1 MNAEWRWDF
10 AVEILPNMLW
20 ATLNT
25 ILAAGIGYAIAAV
38 VGLLFLLGQ
47 RTPIKI
53 INMINRE
60 IVEFIR
66 STPLLIQ
73 LFFVYFVLPQFGIT
87 LSAWVCGMITIGL
100 HFGTYLSEVY
110 RGALEGV
117 PKTQWEACRA
127 LNFSTFYT
135 YRRIVLPQAFPIA
148 IPGMGNYLVGIFKD
162 TPLLSTIGVAEL
174 FHAATAV
181 GGYHYRYLEPYT
193 IVGIIFLTL
202 SIPAAIWIRKI
213 EKNVNLAQGK
223 IKKEQL

>member
-10 AVEILPNMLW
+10 AIEILPNMLW

-25 ILAAGIGYAIAAV
+25 ILAAGIGYAIATI

-47 RTPIKI
+47 RTPIRI
-53 INMINRE
+53 INMVNRE

-117 PKTQWEACRA
+117 PRTQWEACRA
-127 LNFSTFYT
+127 LNFSTTYT
-135 YRRIVLPQAFPIA
+135 YRKIVLPQAFPIA

>member
-10 AVEILPNMLW
+10 AIEILPNMLW

-25 ILAAGIGYAIAAV
+25 ILAAGIGYAIAAI

-53 INMINRE
+53 VNMINRE

-117 PKTQWEACRA
+117 PKSQWEACRA

-135 YRRIVLPQAFPIA
+135 YRKIVLPQAFPIA

-193 IVGIIFLTL
+193 IVGLIFLTL

>member
-10 AVEILPNMLW
+10 AIEILPNMLW

-25 ILAAGIGYAIAAV
+25 ILAAGIGYAIAAI

-53 INMINRE
+53 VNMINRE

-87 LSAWVCGMITIGL
+87 LSAWACGMITIGL

-135 YRRIVLPQAFPIA
+135 YRKIVLPQAFPIA

>member
-10 AVEILPNMLW
+10 AIEILPQMLL

-38 VGLLFLLGQ
+38 LGLFFLIGQ
-47 RTPIKI
+47 KTPFKI
-53 INMINRE
+53 INMLNRE

-127 LNFSTFYT
+127 LNFSTTYT
-135 YRRIVLPQAFPIA
+135 YRKIVLPQAFPIA

-193 IVGIIFLTL
+193 IVGVIFLTL
-202 SIPAAIWIRKI
+202 SIPAAMWIRKI
-213 EKNVNLAQGK
+213 EKNVNIAQGK
-223 IKKEQL
+223 IKKEQI

>member
-1 MNAEWRWDF
+1 MNAEWKWDF
-10 AVEILPNMLW
+10 ALQILPQMLW

-25 ILAAGIGYAIAAV
+25 IMAAGIGYAIAAV

-47 RTPIKI
+47 RTPYKFINI
-53 INMINRE
+53 IVRE
-60 IVEFIR
+60 IIEFIR

-73 LFFVYFVLPQFGIT
+73 LFFVYFVGPQFGIT
-87 LSAWVCGMITIGL
+87 LSAWVCAMITIGL

-127 LNFSTFYT
+127 LNFTTIYT
-135 YRRIVLPQAFPIA
+135 YRKIILPQAFPIA

-193 IVGIIFLTL
+193 LVGIIFLVL
-202 SIPAAIWIRKI
+202 SIPAAMGIRKL
-213 EKNVNLAQGK
+213 ERSVNKAQGK
-223 IKKEQL
+223 IKN

>member
-10 AVEILPNMLW
+10 AIEILPQMLW

-38 VGLLFLLGQ
+38 VGLLFLLSQ
-47 RTPIKI
+47 RTRFKV
-53 INMINRE
+53 INIINRE

-127 LNFSTFYT
+127 LNFSTVYT
-135 YRRIVLPQAFPIA
+135 YRKIVLPQAFPIA

-193 IVGIIFLTL
+193 IVGLIFLTL

-213 EKNVNLAQGK
+213 EKDVNLAQGK

>member
-10 AVEILPNMLW
+10 AIEILPNMLW

-25 ILAAGIGYAIAAV
+25 ILAAGIGYAIAAIM
-38 VGLLFLLGQ
+38 GLIFLLGQ

-53 INMINRE
+53 VNIINRE

-127 LNFSTFYT
+127 LNFTTFYT

>member
-10 AVEILPNMLW
+10 AIEILPGMLL

-25 ILAAGIGYAIAAV
+25 IMAAGIGYAIAMI

-47 RTPIKI
+47 RTPIKFV
-53 INMINRE
+53 NMINRE

-127 LNFSTFYT
+127 LNFTTFYT

-193 IVGIIFLTL
+193 IVGIIFLIL
-202 SIPAAIWIRKI
+202 SVPAAMGIRKLESSI
-213 EKNVNLAQGK
+213 NKSQGK
-223 IKKEQL
+223 VKN

>member
-10 AVEILPNMLW
+10 AIEILPQMLL

-25 ILAAGIGYAIAAV
+25 ILAAGIGYAIAAI

-47 RTPIKI
+47 RTPIKLVNI
-53 INMINRE
+53 INRE
-60 IVEFIR
+60 VVEFIR

-135 YRRIVLPQAFPIA
+135 YRKIVLPQAFPIA

-193 IVGIIFLTL
+193 IVGLIFLTL
-202 SIPAAIWIRKI
+202 SIPAAMWIRKI

>member
-1 MNAEWRWDF
+1 MNAEWKWDF
-10 AVEILPNMLW
+10 ALQILPQMLW

-25 ILAAGIGYAIAAV
+25 IMAAGIGYAIAAV

-47 RTPIKI
+47 RTPYKI
-53 INMINRE
+53 VNVIVRE
-60 IVEFIR
+60 IIEFIR

-73 LFFVYFVLPQFGIT
+73 LFFVYFVGPQFGIT
-87 LSAWVCGMITIGL
+87 LSAWVCAMITIGL

-127 LNFSTFYT
+127 LNFTTLYT

-193 IVGIIFLTL
+193 LVGIIFLIL
-202 SIPAAIWIRKI
+202 SVPAAMGIRKL
-213 EKNVNLAQGK
+213 EKSVNKAQGK
-223 IKKEQL
+223 VKN

>member
-10 AVEILPNMLW
+10 AIEILPNMLL

-25 ILAAGIGYAIAAV
+25 ILAAGIGYAIAAI

-53 INMINRE
+53 VNMVNRE

-135 YRRIVLPQAFPIA
+135 YRKIVLPQAFPIA

>member
-1 MNAEWRWDF
+1 MNAEWKWDF
-10 AVEILPNMLW
+10 AFQILPQMLW

-25 ILAAGIGYAIAAV
+25 IMAAGIGYAIAAI

-47 RTPIKI
+47 RTPYKI
-53 INMINRE
+53 INVIVRE
-60 IVEFIR
+60 VVEFIR

-73 LFFVYFVLPQFGIT
+73 LFFVYFVGPQFGIT
-87 LSAWVCGMITIGL
+87 LSAWVCAMITIGL

-117 PKTQWEACRA
+117 PKSQWEACRA
-127 LNFSTFYT
+127 LNFTTLYT

-193 IVGIIFLTL
+193 IVGIIFLIL
-202 SIPAAIWIRKI
+202 SVPAAMGIRKL
-213 EKNVNLAQGK
+213 ERSVNKAQGK
-223 IKKEQL
+223 VKN

>member
-10 AVEILPNMLW
+10 AIEILPQMLM

-25 ILAAGIGYAIAAV
+25 IMAAGIGYAIAAV
-38 VGLLFLLGQ
+38 VWLLFLLGQ
-47 RTPIKI
+47 RTRFKI
-53 INMINRE
+53 VNIINRE

-87 LSAWVCGMITIGL
+87 LSAWVCGMITIGF

-127 LNFSTFYT
+127 LNFTTFYT

-193 IVGIIFLTL
+193 IVGIIFLIL
-202 SIPAAIWIRKI
+202 SVPAAMGIRKL
-213 EKNVNLAQGK
+213 ESSVNKSQGK
-223 IKKEQL
+223 VKN

>member
-10 AVEILPNMLW
+10 ALEILPQMLR

-25 ILAAGIGYAIAAV
+25 IMAAGIGYAIAV
-38 VGLLFLLGQ
+38 IIGLLFLLGQ
-47 RTPIKI
+47 RTPYRV
-53 INMINRE
+53 INLIVRE

-73 LFFVYFVLPQFGIT
+73 LFFVYFVGPQFGIT
-87 LSAWVCGMITIGL
+87 LSAWVSAMITIGL

-127 LNFSTFYT
+127 LNFTSLYT
-135 YRRIVLPQAFPIA
+135 YKRIILPQAFPIA

-193 IVGIIFLTL
+193 IVGIIFLIL
-202 SIPAAIWIRKI
+202 SVPAAMGIRKL
-213 EKNVNLAQGK
+213 EKSVNKAQGK
-223 IKKEQL
+223 VKN

>member
-10 AVEILPNMLW
+10 AIEILPQMLL

-25 ILAAGIGYAIAAV
+25 ILAAGIGYAIAAI

-53 INMINRE
+53 VNMINRE
-60 IVEFIR
+60 VVEFIR

-135 YRRIVLPQAFPIA
+135 YRKIVLPQAFPIA

-193 IVGIIFLTL
+193 IVGLIFLML

>member
-10 AVEILPNMLW
+10 AIEILPSMLW

-25 ILAAGIGYAIAAV
+25 ILAAGIGYAIAAIM
-38 VGLLFLLGQ
+38 GLIFLLGQ

-53 INMINRE
+53 VNIINRE

-66 STPLLIQ
+66 STPWLIQ

-117 PKTQWEACRA
+117 PRTQWEACRA

-135 YRRIVLPQAFPIA
+135 YRKIVLPQAFPIA

>member
-10 AVEILPNMLW
+10 VIEILPQMLW

-25 ILAAGIGYAIAAV
+25 ILAAGIGYIIATL
-38 VGLLFLLGQ
+38 VGLIFLLGQ

-53 INMINRE
+53 INMLNRE
-60 IVEFIR
+60 VVEFIR

-110 RGALEGV
+110 RGALKGV

-127 LNFSTFYT
+127 LNFTTFYT

-181 GGYHYRYLEPYT
+181 GGYNYRYLEPYT
-193 IVGIIFLTL
+193 LVGVIFLIL
-202 SIPAAIWIRKI
+202 SVPAAMGIRKL
-213 EKNVNLAQGK
+213 EDSVNKSQGK
-223 IKKEQL
+223 VNIK

>member
-10 AVEILPNMLW
+10 AIEILPQMLL

-25 ILAAGIGYAIAAV
+25 ILAAGIGYAIAAI

-47 RTPIKI
+47 RTPIKV

-127 LNFSTFYT
+127 LNFTTFYT

-193 IVGIIFLTL
+193 IVGVIFLIL
-202 SIPAAIWIRKI
+202 SVPAAMGIRKL
-213 EKNVNLAQGK
+213 ESSVNKSQGK
-223 IKKEQL
+223 VKN

>member
-1 MNAEWRWDF
+1 MDAEWKWDF
-10 AVEILPNMLW
+10 VYQILPKMLW

-25 ILAAGIGYAIAAV
+25 IMAAGIGYAIAVV
-38 VGLLFLLGQ
+38 VGMFFLLGQ
-47 RTPIKI
+47 RTPYKFVNI
-53 INMINRE
+53 IVRE

-73 LFFVYFVLPQFGIT
+73 LFFVYFVGPQFGIV
-87 LSAWVCGMITIGL
+87 LSAWMSAMITIGL

-117 PKTQWEACRA
+117 PKSQWEACRA
-127 LNFSTFYT
+127 LNFSAIYT
-135 YRRIVLPQAFPIA
+135 YKRIIFPQAFPIA

-193 IVGIIFLTL
+193 MVGIIFLIL
-202 SIPAAIWIRKI
+202 SIPAAMGIRKL
-213 EKNVNLAQGK
+213 ERTVNKAQGK
-223 IKKEQL
+223 VKN

>member
-10 AVEILPNMLW
+10 AIEILPQMLW

-25 ILAAGIGYAIAAV
+25 ILAASVGYAIAV
-38 VGLLFLLGQ
+38 IIGLLFLLGQ
-47 RTPIKI
+47 RTPIKLV
-53 INMINRE
+53 NMINRE
-60 IVEFIR
+60 VVEFIR

-127 LNFSTFYT
+127 LNFTTFYT
-135 YRRIVLPQAFPIA
+135 YRRIILPQAFPIA

-193 IVGIIFLTL
+193 MVGIIFLIL
-202 SIPAAIWIRKI
+202 SIPAAMGIRKL
-213 EKNVNLAQGK
+213 ERTGNKVQGK
-223 IKKEQL
+223 VKN

>member
-10 AVEILPNMLW
+10 AIEILPQMLL

-53 INMINRE
+53 VNMINRE

-135 YRRIVLPQAFPIA
+135 YRKIVLPQAFPIA

-193 IVGIIFLTL
+193 IVGLIFLTL

>member
-10 AVEILPNMLW
+10 AIEILPQMLL

-25 ILAAGIGYAIAAV
+25 ILAAGIGYAIAAI

-53 INMINRE
+53 VNIINRE

-135 YRRIVLPQAFPIA
+135 YRKIVLPQAFPIA

-193 IVGIIFLTL
+193 IVGLIFLML

>member
-10 AVEILPNMLW
+10 AIEILPQMLL

-25 ILAAGIGYAIAAV
+25 ILAAGIGYAIAAI

-47 RTPIKI
+47 RTPIKLV
-53 INMINRE
+53 NVINRE

-117 PKTQWEACRA
+117 PRTQWEACRA

-135 YRRIVLPQAFPIA
+135 YRKIVLPQAFPIA

-193 IVGIIFLTL
+193 IVGVIFLIL

>member
-10 AVEILPNMLW
+10 AIEILPQMLL

-25 ILAAGIGYAIAAV
+25 IMAAGVGYAIAVV

-47 RTPIKI
+47 RTPSKI
-53 INMINRE
+53 VNMINRE

-127 LNFSTFYT
+127 LNFTTFYT

-193 IVGIIFLTL
+193 IVGIIFLIL
-202 SIPAAIWIRKI
+202 SVPAAMGIRKL
-213 EKNVNLAQGK
+213 ESSVNKSQGK
-223 IKKEQL
+223 VKN

>member
-10 AVEILPNMLW
+10 AIEILPQMLM

-25 ILAAGIGYAIAAV
+25 IMAAGIGYAIAAI

-53 INMINRE
+53 VNMINRE

-127 LNFSTFYT
+127 LNFSSFYT
-135 YRRIVLPQAFPIA
+135 YRKIVLPQAFPIA

>member
-10 AVEILPNMLW
+10 AIEILPNMLW

-25 ILAAGIGYAIAAV
+25 ILAAGIGYTIAAI

-53 INMINRE
+53 VNMINRE

-135 YRRIVLPQAFPIA
+135 YRKIVLPQAFPIA

-193 IVGIIFLTL
+193 IVGLIFLTL
-202 SIPAAIWIRKI
+202 SIPAAMWIRKI